1 MYYTY
6 THTHIYIYIS
16 GAIFGIVLNIVSL
29 LWGIMNRIYAILK
42 EIHIYY
48 FKVYK
53 LDWIVKAM

>member
-1 MYYTY
+1 MKEKMGKI
-6 THTHIYIYIS
+6 HGKKSHVQKLS
-16 GAIFGIVLNIVSL
+16 DLKVSIFLKLICRS
-29 LWGIMNRIYAILK
+29 YAILK